1 MSKRDAYIAKIK
13 LQLDQLNAKMK
24 QLEAKANEVKADA
37 QEQYKQEMNLLRRQ
51 SRLATAKLEE
61 LKAATE
67 ATWES
72 MVAEMEKVSDA
83 FTHAFHYFR
92 SQL

>member
-1 MSKRDAYIAKIK
+1 MSKRAAYIAKIK
-13 LQLDQLNAKMK
+13 LQLDQLNAKMN
-24 QLEAKANEVKADA
+24 QLEAKAHEVKADA
-37 QEQYKQEMNLLRRQ
+37 QAQYKQEMNLLRRQ
-51 SRLATAKLEE
+51 SKLATAKLEE

-83 FTHAFHYFR
+83 FTHAFHYFK